1 MKIYRLVLTVV
12 AFCLMCTSVITLSM
26 GWLTNLGTVTP
37 KLPFSA
43 GGVQEYDLFQIYYNN
58 EDDETA
64 PGKQNKV
71 DVDNLG
77 TGLDEN
83 GTLTLDFDNL
93 QLGNILNLHTLQ
105 NENYVFYAVQIPKVM
120 GDTVDLGITYG
131 DIDEDGDHFTIY
143 TLDEND
149 AAVEYTNPSDTDD
162 RLSKIY
168 AIEGE
173 QADTFL
179 SYSFA
184 LSGNAPET
192 YTTFASL
199 NALFTDEPAALN
211 NVDANGNPVTS
222 EKNFNTASL
231 TGDYYYLYIKLQPN
245 ITMYKYFIDH
255 LYDAMPFYLAYEV
268 RVVLSVTPT
277 AN

>member
-12 AFCLMCTSVITLSM
+12 VFCLMCASVITLSM

-43 GGVQEYDLFQIYYNN
+43 GDVQEYDLFQIYYNN
-58 EDDETA
+58 EDDETD

-71 DVDNLG
+71 DIDNLG
-77 TGLDEN
+77 TGLDTTT
-83 GTLTLDFDNL
+83 GTLTLNFDDL

-149 AAVEYTNPSDTDD
+149 AAVEYTNAD
-162 RLSKIY
+162 RLAEINK
-168 AIEGE
+168 IEGE

-184 LSGNAPET
+184 LSGDAPET
-192 YTTFASL
+192 YTTFKSL
-199 NALFTDEPAALN
+199 NDLFEDEAAALN

-222 EKNFNTASL
+222 EKNFDTTAL